1 MNASR
6 RVGRYTKHE
15 NAELLRMFGEGY
27 SVYRICKNQAIINIA
42 VPHPRHDDFISDPTH
57 VRPITVL
64 GLSLYNKELNEEW
77 AKKGAANTPLG
88 LIHDVDFRISEV
100 NYVIDDEIMTKH
112 QNGELDR
119 LQLDF
124 YMKHYN
130 NVIKQINIKWIV
142 NKNN

>member
-1 MNASR
+1 M
-6 RVGRYTKHE
+6 K
-15 NAELLRMFGEGY
+15 LW
-27 SVYRICKNQAIINIA
+27 
-42 VPHPRHDDFISDPTH
+42 
-57 VRPITVL
+57 
-64 GLSLYNKELNEEW
+64 SLYNKELNEEW

-100 NYVIDDEIMTKH
+100 NYVIEDEIMTKH